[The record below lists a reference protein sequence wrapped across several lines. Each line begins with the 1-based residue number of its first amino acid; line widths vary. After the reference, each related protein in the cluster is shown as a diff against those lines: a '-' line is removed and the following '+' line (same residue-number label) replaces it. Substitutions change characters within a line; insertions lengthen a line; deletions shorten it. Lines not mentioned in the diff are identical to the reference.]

1 MFNSKLFP
9 RMVNHLYKK
18 GHFINSKF
26 SYLIT
31 KMKILGIIPARG
43 GSKGIPQKSIRKIG
57 GKPLIQYSIEAAKK
71 SKINKII
78 VSTDDQKIAKIAKKL
93 DIEIPFLRPKE
104 FSKSSATTISVITHT
119 LRFLKENQNYEPD
132 IIVLLQPTSP
142 LRTATMIDKSIFL
155 LKKQKASSVITVSE
169 IKTHPFSAFTY
180 NKNFLKPFRKDFA
193 KFDQRQ
199 QYSSLYFPTGSIY
212 TFWNKTLQKSHTIY
226 GTRIIPIISDQEIS
240 VDIDTQFDFFIA
252 EMTML
257 HWKKYTKKFST

>member
-1 MFNSKLFP
+1 
-9 RMVNHLYKK
+9 
-18 GHFINSKF
+18 
-26 SYLIT
+26 
-31 KMKILGIIPARG
+31 MKILGIIPARG
-43 GSKGIPQKSIRKIG
+43 GSKGIPQKNIRKIG
-57 GKPLIQYSIEAAKK
+57 EKPLIQHSIEAAKK

-104 FSKSSATTISVITHT
+104 FSKSSATTLSVISHT
-119 LRFLKENQNYEPD
+119 LTFLKENQNYEPD

-142 LRTATMIDKSIFL
+142 LRTAAMIDKSIFL
-155 LKKQKASSVITVSE
+155 LKKHKASSVITVSKV
-169 IKTHPFSAFTY
+169 KTHPFSAFTY

-226 GTRIIPIISDQEIS
+226 GSRILPIISDQEIS
-240 VDIDTQFDFFIA
+240 VDIDTKFDFFIA